1 MAPFSIILFFASLGL
16 AIGAILRISE
26 VQTIDKIKRRVENS
40 EFDLYQSEIFSGF
53 LKLVVPGLCFLAG
66 TLASDPSNCLIQF
79 LLFCGFI
86 QIGYFAIKIKK
97 IRYF

>member
-16 AIGAILRISE
+16 AIGAVLRIAE
-26 VQTIDKIKRRVENS
+26 IQTIEKIQQVENS
-40 EFDLYQSEIFSGF
+40 EFDPYRSEIFSGF

>member
-26 VQTIDKIKRRVENS
+26 VQTIDKIQRVENS
-40 EFDLYQSEIFSGF
+40 EFDPYKSEIFSGF